1 MTAKIAREKLSL
13 AQCLKPSCETAIYH
27 GKLCCAAVAL
37 CYNPANQLSLTV
49 AQPFQQALLKRV
61 CIYNH
66 SGLHI
71 IEVLLY
77 TVKPVGQ
84 YSLCDGHYLYSIN
97 SPSCRVKEKGV
108 YWCCR
113 NHSWLG
119 IMLWCEYHSMF
130 QSFVTLRTEV
140 SLLHGF

>member
-1 MTAKIAREKLSL
+1 M
-13 AQCLKPSCETAIYH
+13 
-27 GKLCCAAVAL
+27 LCCS
-37 CYNPANQLSLTV
+37 SLVLQPSKSIEFGRTV

-97 SPSCRVKEKGV
+97 GPSCRVKEKGV

>member
-1 MTAKIAREKLSL
+1 MLCGSSL
-13 AQCLKPSCETAIYH
+13 VLQPSKSIEF
-27 GKLCCAAVAL
+27 GK
-37 CYNPANQLSLTV
+37 TV
-49 AQPFQQALLKRV
+49 AQPLQQALLKRV

-130 QSFVTLRTEV
+130 QSFVTPRTEV
-140 SLLHGF
+140 SLLHDFQDSRSHPHGLSVMQLVCLHHGA

>member
-1 MTAKIAREKLSL
+1 M
-13 AQCLKPSCETAIYH
+13 
-27 GKLCCAAVAL
+27 LCCS
-37 CYNPANQLSLTV
+37 SLVLQPSKTIEFGRTV
-49 AQPFQQALLKRV
+49 AQPLQQALLKRV

-66 SGLHI
+66 SGLQI

-108 YWCCR
+108 SWCCR
-113 NHSWLG
+113 NLSWLG
-119 IMLWCEYHSMF
+119 IMLWCEYHLMF
-130 QSFVTLRTEV
+130 QSFVTPRTEV
-140 SLLHGF
+140 SLLHGL

>member
-1 MTAKIAREKLSL
+1 MLCGSSL
-13 AQCLKPSCETAIYH
+13 VLQPSKSIEF
-27 GKLCCAAVAL
+27 GK
-37 CYNPANQLSLTV
+37 TV
-49 AQPFQQALLKRV
+49 AQPLQQALLKRV

-97 SPSCRVKEKGV
+97 SPSCRVKEKGF

-119 IMLWCEYHSMF
+119 IMWCEYHSMF
-130 QSFVTLRTEV
+130 QSFVTPRTEV
-140 SLLHGF
+140 SLLHDF

>member
-1 MTAKIAREKLSL
+1 M
-13 AQCLKPSCETAIYH
+13 
-27 GKLCCAAVAL
+27 LCCS
-37 CYNPANQLSLTV
+37 SLVLQPSKSIEFGRTV

-119 IMLWCEYHSMF
+119 IMLRCYPANRGFSLAWLLGF
-130 QSFVTLRTEV
+130 TKSFTWLVCHAVGLFTPPGIKLRNRQPTRMTL
-140 SLLHGF
+140 